1 MLLTP
6 NYFSHEY
13 LRKQLK
19 KYLIRLQQIN
29 EKIYAYW
36 YIQKLLITGDKDNVE
51 EITNRHANVW
61 TDGQ

>member
-29 EKIYAYW
+29 EKIYAY
-36 YIQKLLITGDKDNVE
+36 
-51 EITNRHANVW
+51 
-61 TDGQ
+61 